1 MTITLLFETFSSYTT
16 PSSALYSLQ
25 PSFSIHAAVKFYQAF
40 YEPNFFIGVQ
50 YLSQQMLR
58 SSCSLFSS
66 PVSLYSFHFI
76 EKGFSFHETRLVL
89 LSIRPPFQ
97 SFFMQHAT
105 SCNEAKGGGLLTFPL
120 ISNIC
125 LRLQFTFHNFA
136 ITEGIYTQRR
146 VYGKKIITY
155 LFSSSLLITCLVFD
169 DNYNRPP
176 YPPSFLYFRVSPLVK
191 S

>member
-1 MTITLLFETFSSYTT
+1 MILVLYQTCAYQRIENAKWELCRYLLKGLKLFPRTTMAELRPKIHKRRLENMTITLLFETFSSYTT

-89 LSIRPPFQ
+89 LSIRPPF
-97 SFFMQHAT
+97 
-105 SCNEAKGGGLLTFPL
+105 
-120 ISNIC
+120 
-125 LRLQFTFHNFA
+125 
-136 ITEGIYTQRR
+136 
-146 VYGKKIITY
+146 
-155 LFSSSLLITCLVFD
+155 
-169 DNYNRPP
+169 
-176 YPPSFLYFRVSPLVK
+176 
-191 S
+191 